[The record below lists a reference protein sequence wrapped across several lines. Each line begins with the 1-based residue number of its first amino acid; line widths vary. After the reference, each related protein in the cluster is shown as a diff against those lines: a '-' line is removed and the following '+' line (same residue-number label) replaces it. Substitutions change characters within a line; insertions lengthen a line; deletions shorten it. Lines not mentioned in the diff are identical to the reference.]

1 MGLAC
6 LVLLIFV
13 LFIKKC
19 FNIDI
24 EKLLICTEEMTLEK
38 KTLLRQL
45 RSTSFVINCP
55 ARSRLNHFN
64 ATLP

>member
-38 KTLLRQL
+38 KRF
-45 RSTSFVINCP
+45 SVN
-55 ARSRLNHFN
+55 
-64 ATLP
+64 